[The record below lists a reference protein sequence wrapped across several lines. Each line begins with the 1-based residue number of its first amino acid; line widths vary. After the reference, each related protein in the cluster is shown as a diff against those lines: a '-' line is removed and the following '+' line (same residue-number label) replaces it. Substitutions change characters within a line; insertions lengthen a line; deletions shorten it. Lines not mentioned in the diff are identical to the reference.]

1 MPGPSRRARPRA
13 TVPVVTASTPDA
25 LWASRSVRHLRPG
38 AVVVRDLRRSLGR
51 ARVLHG
57 VSLAVPVG
65 ARVLIASQ
73 PEGAGSLLLRILAGL
88 ARSDGG
94 TIRMAG
100 LETADPARGGW
111 ARRVTYAGPPTALP
125 AWISPREALDLAARL
140 LDFGPTERPGLI
152 EAAFERYGLHRGAGP
167 DRPLRHGGT
176 AFAERTALAAAMV
189 GSPEVLLL
197 DEPLRSLDTAERHAL
212 LRAVPERTTVLLAS
226 RLPASEAGLVNQV
239 VLIRRGRVALHAP
252 FAELERRGLPLSLR
266 GLEALADLAAART
279 APPGAIGSAA
289 SSTAR

>member
-1 MPGPSRRARPRA
+1 
-13 TVPVVTASTPDA
+13 VTASTPDA

-51 ARVLHG
+51 ARVLDG

-73 PEGAGSLLLRILAGL
+73 PEGAGSLLLRVLAGL
-88 ARSDGG
+88 ARADAG

-100 LETADPARGGW
+100 LETADPNRGGW
-111 ARRVTYAGPPTALP
+111 ARRVTYVGSPTALP
-125 AWISPREALDLAARL
+125 GWMSPREALDLAARL
-140 LDFGPTERPGLI
+140 LGYGATERPALI
-152 EAAFERYGLHRGAGP
+152 ERAIGRYGLHRAAGP

-197 DEPLRSLDTAERHAL
+197 DEPLRSLDPEERSAL

-239 VLIRRGRVALHAP
+239 VLLRAGRVALHAP
-252 FAELERRGLPLSLR
+252 MAELERRNLPLSLR
-266 GLEALADLAAART
+266 GLEALADLAHARS
-279 APPGAIGSAA
+279 APPAAIGSAA
-289 SSTAR
+289 GSTAR